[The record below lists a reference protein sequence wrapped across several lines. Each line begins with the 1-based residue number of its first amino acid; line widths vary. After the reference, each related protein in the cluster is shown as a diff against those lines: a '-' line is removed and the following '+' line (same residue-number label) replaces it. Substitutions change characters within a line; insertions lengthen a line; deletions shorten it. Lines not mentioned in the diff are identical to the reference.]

1 MATQQSNDELN
12 LRRKAH
18 RRLVGAVAL
27 TLAAVVILPMILDR
41 EPKPGAQD
49 IDLRIPSV
57 DKAGEFVPGVP
68 TPVDEG
74 NDVAAVTATVPV
86 SAVSA
91 AAPVKEEPSP
101 AEEVKAAVPV
111 NEPVSAN
118 EQPVTAQPAA
128 GTMAVQVGAY
138 SSADTAQQELLK
150 LKKWGFKAY
159 TEKSGDN
166 YRVRIG
172 PYTDRD
178 KVDTVRRLLE
188 NHGLQS
194 VVVTVH

>member
-1 MATQQSNDELN
+1 MATQQSNEELN

-27 TLAAVVILPMILDR
+27 TLAVVVILPMILER

-49 IDLRIPSV
+49 IDLRIPSA

-74 NDVAAVTATVPV
+74 VVAAPVPV

-91 AAPVKEEPSP
+91 AAPVKEASVP
-101 AEEVKAAVPV
+101 AEEVKTASAPV
-111 NEPVSAN
+111 DKPASAN
-118 EQPVTAQPAA
+118 EQPAKAQPAA

-138 SSADTAQQELLK
+138 SSADTAKQEMLK
-150 LKKWGFKAY
+150 LKRWGFKAY